1 MSNEFI
7 IQLVALAGILVGAS
21 MSYWTYIQNKRFEIF
36 QIYSE
41 KYNAIISPEDIE
53 WWTQV
58 LNNNHVPKDKSC
70 EYKMLQ
76 YFNLASEEYYLYKT
90 KMIGKKLWEIWKP
103 NIEGILNTEF
113 AHRVRDKYQIQIPKE
128 LMHE

>member
-1 MSNEFI
+1 MGNEFI
-7 IQLVALAGILVGAS
+7 IQLVALVGILVGAI

-58 LNNNHVPKDKSC
+58 LNNNHIPQDKSC
-70 EYKMLQ
+70 EYKMLE

-90 KMIGKKLWEIWKP
+90 KMIGAKLWEIWKP
-103 NIEGILNTEF
+103 NIKGILSTKF
-113 AHRVRDKYQIQIPKE
+113 AHRVRDKYQIKIPKE
-128 LMHE
+128 LMD

>member
-1 MSNEFI
+1 MNNEFI

-36 QIYSE
+36 QIYSK

-58 LNNNHVPKDKSC
+58 LNNNHIPKDKFC
-70 EYKMLQ
+70 EYKMLE
-76 YFNLASEEYYLYKT
+76 YFNLASEEYYLFKT
-90 KMIGKKLWEIWKP
+90 KLIGKRLWEIWKP
-103 NIEGILNTEF
+103 NIEGILKTEF
-113 AHRVRDKYQIQIPKE
+113 AHHVRDKYQIQLPKE
-128 LMHE
+128 LMN